1 MAFRPMDM
9 GKIGEIRLEAPS
21 GILGLIAKRMEW
33 LGTRQ
38 TLIAQNIANSDTPNF
53 TPKDLTE
60 KSFAQAL
67 RASKGSAAAPT
78 MTHEAHLAPLAA
90 SGGSQGE
97 NRRDLF
103 EVSPAGNAVVLEQ
116 ELLKMSEVQ
125 TQHSLMV
132 NLYRKHLTMMK
143 SVLKGR

>member
-1 MAFRPMDM
+1 M
-9 GKIGEIRLEAPS
+9 EVPS
-21 GILGLIAKRMEW
+21 GILGLIVKRMEW

-67 RASKGSAAAPT
+67 RASKYSAAPT

-90 SGGSQGE
+90 SGGIDGE

-132 NLYRKHLTMMK
+132 NLYRKHLMMMK
-143 SVLKGR
+143 NVLKGR